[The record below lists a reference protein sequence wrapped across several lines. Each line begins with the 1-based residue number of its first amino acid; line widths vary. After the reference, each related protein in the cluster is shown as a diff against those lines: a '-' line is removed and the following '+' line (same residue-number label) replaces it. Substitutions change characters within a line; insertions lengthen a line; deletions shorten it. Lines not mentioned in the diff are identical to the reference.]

1 MQSMELPLVVFT
13 VLSQA
18 SAGLALMGTV
28 AACGNSDYAP
38 GKREWL
44 VISGLMILG
53 IFGSLFHLGHPFKAY
68 LALSHLDKAWL
79 SREVLAAGFFV
90 PVALAA
96 AFTADRNEGKG
107 ASPVLGIMA
116 VVLGIVTVLASGMT
130 YAPPALPAVNNALP
144 AVFFMI
150 SAVVLGSGFASWFAG
165 KDLQPM
171 LARVFTC
178 ALVVGLVITLVAP
191 CVWLSGGA
199 VMRATAFAWLASPLY
214 WFHVIAGFA
223 VPLFVIWRSRSIPVW
238 LPVLILVAE
247 LAGRAAFFS
256 DTLHAASNMGMP
268 Y

>member
-1 MQSMELPLVVFT
+1 MLSMELPLVIFT

-28 AACGNSDYAP
+28 AACGKSDYAP

-44 VISGLMILG
+44 FISGLMILG

-90 PVALAA
+90 PAALGAA
-96 AFTADRNEGKG
+96 YTAGSNPEKGG
-107 ASPVLGIMA
+107 ASILGIIA
-116 VVLGIVTVLASGMT
+116 VILGIITVLASGMT
-130 YAPPALPAVNNALP
+130 YAPPAIPAVNNALP
-144 AVFFMI
+144 AVFFLI
-150 SAVVLGSGFASWFAG
+150 SAIVLGAGFASWFAG
-165 KDLQPM
+165 ENSQPM
-171 LARVFTC
+171 LARVFTS
-178 ALVVGLVITLVAP
+178 ALVVGLVVTLIAP

-199 VMRATAFAWLASPLY
+199 VMRATAYAWLASPLY
-214 WFHVIAGFA
+214 WFHVTAGFA
-223 VPLFVIWRSRSIPVW
+223 VPLFIMWRTRSIPVW
-238 LPVLILVAE
+238 LPVLALVAE
-247 LAGRAAFFS
+247 LVGRAAFFS